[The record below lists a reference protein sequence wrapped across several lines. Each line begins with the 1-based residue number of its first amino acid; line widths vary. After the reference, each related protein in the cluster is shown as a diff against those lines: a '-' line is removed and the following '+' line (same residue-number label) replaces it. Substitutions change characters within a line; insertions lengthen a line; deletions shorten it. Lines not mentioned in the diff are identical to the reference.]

1 MKTINRIVEK
11 ALIPIIALGI
21 AGCSNV
27 KDTGRNAVEN
37 RKNYALYATTIRD
50 GDNLSFYLG
59 KEGYPINLDSYTQ
72 IVKELNKD
80 NKQAFVNYDGGQIRE
95 GKQIILPDLN
105 NDGRVAGRE
114 EEEESSHMDITL
126 FGAPFPF

>member
-1 MKTINRIVEK
+1 MKNINKILAT
-11 ALIPIIALGI
+11 ALVIAVPAI
-21 AGCSNV
+21 FGCSNV
-27 KDTGRNAVEN
+27 KDTGKNAVEN

-59 KEGYPINLDSYTQ
+59 KEGDPVNLDSYTK

-80 NKQAFVNYDGGQIRE
+80 NKKAFVNYDGGQIRA

-105 NDGRVAGRE
+105 NDGRVAGR
-114 EEEESSHMDITL
+114 TY
-126 FGAPFPF
+126 